1 MDLNK
6 IDSSIKINPLAE
18 EIKIGFN
25 TKQKQK
31 AVLLLHGF
39 GGKSSNWEY
48 AGQKI
53 NQNLNAPV
61 YIPRLP
67 GHGTNINDFL
77 NSNADQWLRKAVDS
91 YLYLKSDFEEIY
103 LAGLSMGGLLAALI
117 ASKFEIK
124 KLSLVAPAFFTKN
137 KNIVFT
143 PYLKYFIKK
152 LDNNFKVDEENST
165 KAEIDFHNNYS
176 LNYYTEALAELYKVI
191 KKSRQVVSE
200 IKTETQ
206 LILST
211 NDQQVETNKIK
222 SFLNKNMGQFLV
234 DQKIYQKS
242 SHVIVNELEKE
253 RCAQDIINFFS
264 E

>member
-6 IDSSIKINPLAE
+6 IDASTKINPLAK
-18 EIKIGFN
+18 EIKLGFDS
-25 TKQKQK
+25 KQQQK

-39 GGKSSNWEY
+39 GGKSSNWSYTAE
-48 AGQKI
+48 KI
-53 NQNLNAPV
+53 NKTLKIPV
-61 YIPRLP
+61 YVPRLP

-91 YLYLKSDFEEIY
+91 YLYLKNDFQEIY
-103 LAGLSMGGLLAALI
+103 LAGISMGGLLAALI
-117 ASKFEIK
+117 SSKFEIK

-143 PYLKYFIKK
+143 PYIKHFIKK
-152 LDNNFKVDEENST
+152 LDNNFELDQENLSD
-165 KAEIDFHNNYS
+165 AEIDFHKNYS
-176 LNYYTEALAELYKVI
+176 FNYYTEALSELYKLI
-191 KKSRQVVSE
+191 KKARQAADN

-222 SFLNKNMGQFLV
+222 TFLNENMGQFLT

-242 SHVIVNELEKE
+242 SHVIINDLEKE
-253 RCAQDIINFFS
+253 RCAQDIINFFNK
-264 E
+264 

>member
-1 MDLNK
+1 MNLNK
-6 IDSSIKINPLAE
+6 IDASTKINPLAK
-18 EIKIGFN
+18 EIKLGFESE
-25 TKQKQK
+25 QQQK

-39 GGKSSNWEY
+39 GGKSSNWQY
-48 AGQKI
+48 AAEKI
-53 NQNLNAPV
+53 NQNLNIPV

-91 YLYLKSDFEEIY
+91 YLYLKDDFQEIY

-117 ASKFEIK
+117 ASKFKVK

-137 KNIVFT
+137 KKIVFT
-143 PYLKYFIKK
+143 PLIKHFIKK
-152 LDNNFKVDEENST
+152 LDNNFKLDEENLT
-165 KAEIDFHNNYS
+165 EAEIDFHKNYS
-176 LNYYTEALAELYKVI
+176 FNYYTKALAELYKLI
-191 KKSRQVVSE
+191 KKGRQAAAN
-200 IKTETQ
+200 IDTETQ

-222 SFLNKNMGQFLV
+222 TFLNKNMGQFLV

-242 SHVIVNELEKE
+242 SHVIINELEKE
-253 RCAQDIINFFS
+253 RCAQDIIEFFS
-264 E
+264 N